1 MANET
6 VFTRYAGNPIITAKA
21 VPRANS
27 IHNSAIARFGAGYAG
42 IFRVDELDMRY
53 RLHVGTSQDG
63 IHWRIDP
70 EPVVFQSDDPDV
82 TMADHSYDP
91 RITPIGKTY
100 YITWCNAGAQ
110 GPCIGLASTTDF
122 RAFRQ
127 WENPMP
133 PSNRNGVLFPRKING
148 QYAMLHRPSDRGHTP
163 FGDIFYATSP
173 DLIHWGRHRFV
184 FGPRGGW
191 QSTKVGPGPVPI
203 ETPEGWLLIYHGVWT
218 SCNGYLYYAGGALLD
233 LEQPWK
239 VLARTKDYLLAPTE
253 LYERVGD
260 VPNVIFPS
268 SAVVEG
274 ERVRLYYGCADT
286 CISMAEANL
295 SELIRFIKTHSFT
308 SARAGR
314 RVAAHA

>member
-6 VFTRYAGNPIITAKA
+6 VFTRYAGNPIITAQA

-27 IHNSAIARFGAGYAG
+27 IHNSAIVRFGHGYAG
-42 IFRVDELDMRY
+42 IFRVDELDLRY
-53 RLHVGTSQDG
+53 RLHVGKSADG
-63 IHWRIDP
+63 IRWQIDP
-70 EPVVFQSDDPDV
+70 EPVRFRSAMPEV
-82 TMADHSYDP
+82 TVADHSYDP
-91 RITPIGKTY
+91 RITRLGGTY
-100 YITWCNAGAQ
+100 YVTWCNAGAH

-122 RAFRQ
+122 RTFRQ
-127 WENPMP
+127 GENPLA
-133 PSNRNGVLFPRKING
+133 PSNRNCVLFPRKIRG

-173 DLIHWGRHRFV
+173 DLIHWGCHRFV
-184 FGPRGGW
+184 FGPQGGW

-239 VLARTKDYLLAPTE
+239 VRYRTKDYLLAPTE
-253 LYERVGD
+253 SYERVGD

-295 SELIRFIKTHSFT
+295 TELIHFIKTHSFA
-308 SARAGR
+308 S
-314 RVAAHA
+314 